1 MKNLKFIFLFIIP
14 FFTSAP
20 CDVKMKELEE
30 IDIYFFNVGKADS
43 ILIKSNEVNILIDTA
58 RDENG
63 EYIVKR
69 LKDLGV
75 KKLDYMIITH
85 IDKDHVGGADKI
97 LEKIETEKIYTS
109 YINEEKK
116 QYREMVNVANKKSIE
131 IKKVELEEKI
141 FDGDLKVKVIAPKKN
156 YFNENDNSI
165 VLSVKYGKNKFLFAG
180 DIEESSTEDLLND
193 SEIKNYDLLKI
204 PHHGRNNDFMADF
217 LAKVKPNSSIITAD
231 NVEHKPSKKLKESL
245 KNIKSNVLI
254 TGDGEIHVTSNGIKI
269 NVYKEERD

>member
-1 MKNLKFIFLFIIP
+1 MKNLKFIFLFIIS

-156 YFNENDNSI
+156 YF
-165 VLSVKYGKNKFLFAG
+165 
-180 DIEESSTEDLLND
+180 
-193 SEIKNYDLLKI
+193 
-204 PHHGRNNDFMADF
+204 
-217 LAKVKPNSSIITAD
+217 
-231 NVEHKPSKKLKESL
+231 KLV
-245 KNIKSNVLI
+245 NI
-254 TGDGEIHVTSNGIKI
+254 
-269 NVYKEERD
+269 